1 MFVLLGLFLVMGLAA
16 CGSIEPKNSTYTFNS
31 NSNVL
36 AFQAMSSVNL
46 LSNNQSQVLETNRI
60 KRMRDE
66 HSTSMEQLEPYLEL
80 FEQILTQSNGLE
92 VVIEA
97 SDLPQYETK
106 QIFTMKDMFGN
117 NVSYTMYYSNV
128 SLESADDEDDEEDED
143 DENEM
148 EFLIEGIL
156 ITGDMTYQI
165 SGKREI
171 EDDEEK
177 IEFTAKLSETDYVK
191 VVYKLEDEET
201 KFSYRVYQQGELVNE
216 SVIKIEVEDDELK
229 IELSYVSGDN
239 YGEYEFK
246 IENENG
252 EEIIKIQFHTLIDG
266 IHAEGEAK
274 LKVVFDETTQETYY
288 SIIVKESEDEDEHE
302 ERFDRD
308 IDEDEDDESDD

>member
-1 MFVLLGLFLVMGLAA
+1 
-16 CGSIEPKNSTYTFNS
+16 
-31 NSNVL
+31 
-36 AFQAMSSVNL
+36 
-46 LSNNQSQVLETNRI
+46 
-60 KRMRDE
+60 
-66 HSTSMEQLEPYLEL
+66 
-80 FEQILTQSNGLE
+80 
-92 VVIEA
+92 
-97 SDLPQYETK
+97 
-106 QIFTMKDMFGN
+106 
-117 NVSYTMYYSNV
+117 MYYSNV
-128 SLESADDEDDEEDED
+128 SLKSADDEDDEEDED